1 MTELFK
7 NLPWNKKIEV
17 LRTMK
22 GWNQEE
28 TAEKCYTGQ
37 RAYWGWESGNTYP
50 RKNSRRA
57 IAQAFEISEEEIFG
71 KEEVKAN

>member
-1 MTELFK
+1 MAELFK
-7 NLPWNKKIEV
+7 KLPWNKKIEI

-22 GWNQEE
+22 GWTQEE

-37 RAYWGWESGNTYP
+37 RTYWAWEKGNRYP

-57 IAQAFEISEEEIFG
+57 ISQAFQLNEEEIF
-71 KEEVKAN
+71 